1 MSVPPT
7 TEGVNS
13 TVITPLV
20 ATTAAVLQ
28 DTIWMRMDS
37 TVMVRVSSL
46 KCLCI
51 IEHISR
57 TSGSQKLYH
66 HYPSKPPSEPQKPF
80 TYFPMLV
87 QAIHQPI

>member
-37 TVMVRVSSL
+37 TAMVRDSHYAPGRKIISPYITGHVSRIPSSL
-46 KCLCI
+46 
-51 IEHISR
+51 
-57 TSGSQKLYH
+57 
-66 HYPSKPPSEPQKPF
+66 
-80 TYFPMLV
+80 
-87 QAIHQPI
+87 

>member
-1 MSVPPT
+1 MQILMSVPPT

-37 TVMVRVSSL
+37 TVMVRDSHYAPGRKIISPYITGHVSR
-46 KCLCI
+46 I
-51 IEHISR
+51 
-57 TSGSQKLYH
+57 
-66 HYPSKPPSEPQKPF
+66 PSS
-80 TYFPMLV
+80 M
-87 QAIHQPI
+87 